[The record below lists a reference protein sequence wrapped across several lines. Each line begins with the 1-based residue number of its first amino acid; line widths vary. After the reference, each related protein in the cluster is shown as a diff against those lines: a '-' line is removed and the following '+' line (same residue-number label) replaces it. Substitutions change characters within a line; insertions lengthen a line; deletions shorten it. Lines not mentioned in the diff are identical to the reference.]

1 MQHFRKIIL
10 RVPALKELPMG
21 QVIPFRKRP
30 PDTKDVEAAV
40 ARLIELLAKVPLTL
54 SGERKKCELP
64 GPKHVGT
71 TSDLVT

>member
-1 MQHFRKIIL
+1 MQHSRKIIL
-10 RVPALKELPMG
+10 RVLALEEVPMG

-40 ARLIELLAKVPLTL
+40 ARLIELLAKLPLTL
-54 SGERKKCELP
+54 SGERKKCEFP
-64 GPKHVGT
+64 GPRHVGT